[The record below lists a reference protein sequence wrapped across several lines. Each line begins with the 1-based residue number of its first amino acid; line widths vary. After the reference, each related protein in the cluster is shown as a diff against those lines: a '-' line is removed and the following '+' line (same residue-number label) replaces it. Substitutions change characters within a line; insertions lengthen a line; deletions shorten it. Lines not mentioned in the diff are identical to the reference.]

1 MTIFETGVNETSPEN
16 DEFKVTGLQPKTQYR
31 FIVLLFYPNRK
42 EPYVWPPDAR
52 FVYETDADH
61 PSAPGRPIV
70 TQLRQDVYKVSW
82 EPAKDNGAV
91 ILEYALE
98 ALVRLPRSTNRVER
112 SVEQLDGDSSEDMNN
127 TIPTRMDVMTT
138 DSQEYV
144 TFDERWDLVYNG
156 TDVYWIIP
164 EKLTF
169 HKNKFRVRARNSCGW
184 GPFSGE
190 SDPISEPLLS
200 SQTGSYLMI
209 VGVIISAIVIVFFVL
224 IFVCGEYCCGIF
236 AHLHRSFHPGI
247 MPSFAI
253 THASCVLF
261 PLCFSFAACR
271 RAELKKKILIDATT
285 TRIPDVELANLR
297 ELPRRGNFIHS
308 NNILYSSSPLTDSEI
323 ALLPQ
328 IRREQVSSGKADG
341 MLVFQ

>member
-1 MTIFETGVNETSPEN
+1 MTIFETGVNETTPEN
-16 DEFKVTGLQPKTQYR
+16 DEFKVTGLLPKTQYR
-31 FIVLLFYPNRK
+31 FIVLLFYPNRQD
-42 EPYVWPPDAR
+42 PYVWPPDAR

-61 PSAPGRPIV
+61 PSSPGRPIV
-70 TQLRQDVYKVSW
+70 TQLRQDIYKVSW

-98 ALVRLPRSTNRVER
+98 ALVRSPRNTNRVER
-112 SVEQLDGDSSEDMNN
+112 SVEQLEEDEDPEEMNN
-127 TIPTRMDVMTT
+127 TIPTRMDVITT

-209 VGVIISAIVIVFFVL
+209 VMVSICAIVIVFFVL
-224 IFVCGEYCCGIF
+224 ICVFGEYCAAFSI
-236 AHLHRSFHPGI
+236 AIVRSIAAIRRSVSPSL
-247 MPSFAI
+247 MP
-253 THASCVLF
+253 SCVLF

-328 IRREQVSSGKADG
+328 IRREQVG
-341 MLVFQ
+341 FQVVA